1 MTRLLLRLSDY
12 LELCGIGVLHA
23 PLLMILISEMFLA
36 IDCARSLS
44 RQLDQIVEETSRA
57 SRGRRSG
64 IFEFIQFAYYD
75 QLAANH

>member
-1 MTRLLLRLSDY
+1 MTRFCLRLSDY

-44 RQLDQIVEETSRA
+44 RQLDQIVEETNRA
-57 SRGRRSG
+57 SRGRRSNALQNMLHVYVSM
-64 IFEFIQFAYYD
+64 II
-75 QLAANH
+75 